1 VSLLICEIFKS
12 IQGESS
18 FVGLPCAFVRLSG
31 CNLNCTYCDTWY
43 AKSEGY
49 ELDLSRIVD
58 TVKTLGV
65 RLVEITGGEPLIQEE
80 TPLLAEMLSREG
92 YLVLVETNG
101 SLDISV
107 LPEGVVRIMDIKCPS
122 SGESHSNRWGN
133 LDFIR
138 PGDEIKFV
146 VCDRLDYEWAGKVI
160 MKELVRFSNTILIS
174 PVYGQLAPREL
185 AQWILEDNL
194 DVRLQVQVH
203 KYIWSPQARGV

>member
-1 VSLLICEIFKS
+1 MSLLICEIFKS
-12 IQGESS
+12 IQGEST
-18 FVGLPCAFVRLSG
+18 FVGLPCVFVRLSG
-31 CNLNCTYCDTWY
+31 CNLNCTYCDTGY

-49 ELDLSRIVD
+49 ELDLSRIAD

-122 SGESHSNRWGN
+122 SGESHSNRWEN

-146 VCDRLDYEWAGKVI
+146 VCDRLDYEWAARVI
-160 MKELVRFSNTILIS
+160 MKELVKFSNTILIS
-174 PVYGQLAPREL
+174 PVYGQLAPQEL

-203 KYIWSPQARGV
+203 KYIWSPHARGV

>member
-1 VSLLICEIFKS
+1 VSLLICEICKS

-31 CNLNCTYCDTWY
+31 CNLNCTYCDTSY
-43 AKSEGY
+43 AKSERH
-49 ELDLSRIVD
+49 ELDLSQIVD

-80 TPLLAEMLSREG
+80 TPLLAEMLSHEG

-107 LPEGVVRIMDIKCPS
+107 LAEGVVRIMDIKCPS
-122 SGESHSNRWGN
+122 SGESHSNRWEN

-160 MKELVRFSNTILIS
+160 LKELVGLSNTVLIS
-174 PVYGQLAPREL
+174 PVYGELAPREL

-203 KYIWSPQARGV
+203 KYIWSPHARGV

>member
-1 VSLLICEIFKS
+1 MSLLICEIFKS

-31 CNLNCTYCDTWY
+31 CNLNCTYCDTFY
-43 AKSEGY
+43 AKYEGY
-49 ELDLSRIVD
+49 ELDLSQIVD

-65 RLVEITGGEPLIQEE
+65 RLVEITGGEPLIQKE

-107 LPEGVVRIMDIKCPS
+107 LPEEVVRIMDIKCPS
-122 SGESHSNRWGN
+122 SGESHSNLWEN

-160 MKELVRFSNTILIS
+160 LKELAGLSNTVLIS

-194 DVRLQVQVH
+194 EVRLQVQVH
-203 KYIWSPQARGV
+203 KYIWSPHARGV